1 MDIKAFWDAI
11 LRQDADVIRK
21 CFHPNAW
28 VNWHNTNEHYS
39 ENRSRKQLYF
49 LKYVVQ

>member
-1 MDIKAFWDAI
+1 MDIKAFWNAI
-11 LRQDADVIRK
+11 LRQDADAIRK
-21 CFHPNAW
+21 CFHPNTW
-28 VNWHNTNEHYS
+28 VNWHNRNEHYS